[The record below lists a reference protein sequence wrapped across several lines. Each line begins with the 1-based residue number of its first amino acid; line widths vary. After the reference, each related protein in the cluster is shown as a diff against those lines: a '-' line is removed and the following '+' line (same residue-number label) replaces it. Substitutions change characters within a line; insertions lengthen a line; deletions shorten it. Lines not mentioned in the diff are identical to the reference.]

1 MPQYTGIILT
11 GGASRRMGC
20 DKALLELAGR
30 PVIARL
36 ADELSRLAGSTL
48 IACGPLERR
57 EYSFLR
63 LPQITDAYPG
73 CGPLAGLHAALSHS
87 QAEWNLVAA
96 CDLPF
101 ASAEFLQYILSY
113 HAEAYPQSSGTAGS
127 FGADAAVAVSRQG
140 RVQPLLGLYHKRVL
154 PALEAALSARN
165 YRVMDCLETLDVLY
179 VPESGFTTAAPSTP
193 SPLYNMN
200 TPEDYAA
207 AAQLVLRSAKRQ

>member
-11 GGASRRMGC
+11 GGASRRMGR

-36 ADELSRLAGSTL
+36 AEELSRLAGSTV
-48 IACGPLERR
+48 IACGPRERR
-57 EYSFLR
+57 EYSFLG
-63 LPQITDAYPG
+63 LPQIADEYQG
-73 CGPLAGLHAALSHS
+73 SGPLAGLHAALNHS
-87 QAEWNLVAA
+87 QDEWNLVAA

-101 ASAEFLQYILSY
+101 ASAEFLQYILSR
-113 HAEAYPQSSGTAGS
+113 HAEAYPQSSGTAGGY
-127 FGADAAVAVSRQG
+127 GADAAVAVSAQG

-154 PALEAALSARN
+154 PALEAALSTGKFK
-165 YRVMDCLETLDVLY
+165 VMDCLETLDVLY
-179 VPESGFTTAAPSTP
+179 VPESGFSSAPSAP

-207 AAQLVLRSAKRQ
+207 AALLAHRPANG

>member
-1 MPQYTGIILT
+1 
-11 GGASRRMGC
+11 MGC
-20 DKALLELAGR
+20 DKALVELAGK

-36 ADELSRLAGSTL
+36 ADELTRLAGSTV
-48 IACGPLERR
+48 IACGPQQRR
-57 EYSFLR
+57 EYGFLM

-87 QAEWNLVAA
+87 RTEWNLVAA

-101 ASAEFLQYILSY
+101 ASAEFLQYILSC
-113 HAEAYPQSSGTAGS
+113 HAEAYPQSSGTAAS
-127 FGADAAVAVSRQG
+127 LVADAAVAVSVEG

-154 PALEAALSARN
+154 PAIEAALSSGN
-165 YRVMDCLETLDVLY
+165 YKVMDCLKILNVLY
-179 VPESGFTTAAPSTP
+179 VPESDFGTASPSVP

-207 AAQLVLRSAKRQ
+207 AAQLVPRPTKRQ